1 MIKVNRQLEKQL
13 LKNIKIYFKWNKIK
27 YFSIEILKDLLV
39 KYLVDYNKQN
49 NKRNNKQIIKISMRL
64 IKK

>member
-13 LKNIKIYFKWNKIK
+13 LKKIKIYFKWKKIK
-27 YFSIEILKDLLV
+27 YLSIEILKDLLV
-39 KYLVDYNKQN
+39 KYLVDYNKKD
-49 NKRNNKQIIKISMRL
+49 NKKSSKQIIRISMRF

>member
-13 LKNIKIYFKWNKIK
+13 LKKIKIYFKWKKIK
-27 YFSIEILKDLLV
+27 YFNIEILKDLLV
-39 KYLVDYNKQN
+39 KYLVDYNKKD
-49 NKRNNKQIIKISMRL
+49 NKKSSKQIIRISMRF

>member
-39 KYLVDYNKQN
+39 KYLVDYNKLN
-49 NKRNNKQIIKISMRL
+49 NKRNNKQIIKISMRF